1 MSATE
6 ADATAPHDP
15 IAPSGPVGD
24 RVGDRVGGGEGE
36 GDGDDPRE
44 AAARRRID
52 RLLTINLAIVALVIT
67 GMLAVQLFALSSP
80 WILTIIVLTAL
91 YGTSLAWAK
100 LQNRRGRLG
109 RAVLIMNAAVWPL
122 AIGATVLVPEALPM
136 TCLSGLGPV
145 LLSVPE
151 LGRRAVARIL
161 GASVVLTA
169 LVVAIG
175 TLAPGTSVG
184 DEVSPW
190 ILDVAIAATVPV
202 LVGLALL
209 IGAQNHQLLTD
220 RTEALRRSRAGV
232 AEAADRERRR
242 IERDLHDGAQQR
254 LHGALVQLSV
264 AHRLL
269 GTDPARA
276 RGFVSGA
283 RQELVE
289 AITDLGDLVQGTDP
303 SGLRSRGLVAL
314 LGETV
319 ARRTPAGMLRTVGVG
334 RLPPAIESAV
344 WFCCMEAI
352 ANVDKHA
359 GPGAQLWVRLDQR
372 DGELLV
378 AIDDDGPG
386 LPAGRPLAASGGLRN
401 MEERLRSVGGTLTV
415 RSSPEGTSILGTVP
429 VPRPERS
436 ERSERGG
443 AR

>member
-6 ADATAPHDP
+6 ADATASHDP
-15 IAPSGPVGD
+15 IAPSGP
-24 RVGDRVGGGEGE
+24 VGDRVGGGEGE
-36 GDGDDPRE
+36 GDGDDQRE

-122 AIGATVLVPEALPM
+122 AIVATVLVPEALPM
-136 TCLSGLGPV
+136 TCLSGLSPV

-202 LVGLALL
+202 LVGLTLL
-209 IGAQNHQLLTD
+209 IGAQNHHLLTD

-401 MEERLRSVGGTLTV
+401 MQERLRSVGGTLTV